1 MGAGDARESSGRARG
16 VQAGCARCVQTP
28 PERSPPLRWTRV
40 AWSLFGPGLGVRW
53 VSPRKWH
60 EPRAL
65 SPVPVP
71 LDQKWR
77 ETLPSRTGH
86 LKRGRG
92 WGGRAEHMG
101 TLKQTRHGTTARGI
115 LRFHGDTSLRGAA
128 RGRAQ
133 PLQSRPRRSQRPSR
147 GAPAPGSGP
156 TRARLEASPQMLC
169 RDGGRAA
176 PTCREGAGRPRRSP
190 RPASPLG
197 HSVLVG
203 SRVS

>member
-1 MGAGDARESSGRARG
+1 M
-16 VQAGCARCVQTP
+16 
-28 PERSPPLRWTRV
+28 
-40 AWSLFGPGLGVRW
+40 
-53 VSPRKWH
+53 
-60 EPRAL
+60 
-65 SPVPVP
+65 
-71 LDQKWR
+71 
-77 ETLPSRTGH
+77 PSRTGH

-203 SRVS
+203 SRVSRLPGLCPCPYMFPPRSLCHRGHTPHPKQGAPQRPHPPCAPPWAGPFKARGGPRG